1 MTTIENTTL
10 RDKDVA
16 LFERIA
22 KMTAEEAATAIW
34 EFYSYAYEKPEG
46 VETLKKKEEWVTHR
60 MDAAKAEIARQISE
74 LSLLQNKLELL
85 REDLENPEF
94 AIGGSLFR
102 PELYST
108 TTFVEALLENYKK

>member
-1 MTTIENTTL
+1 MTTVETTL

-22 KMTAEEAATAIW
+22 EMSAEEAATTIW

-46 VETLKKKEEWVTHR
+46 VETLKKKEEWVNHR
-60 MDAAKAEIARQISE
+60 VDAAKAEIARQISE
-74 LSLLQNKLELL
+74 LAMLQKKLELL

-108 TTFVEALLENYKK
+108 TTFIEALLQQMRG